1 MNQAIRSTW
10 MVAVAMF
17 ALLFG
22 ALTVVQFFQAD
33 NLNANDWNS
42 RTLYKD
48 FDINRGAILVGGDPI
63 AESVPSSDG
72 FAFQRKY
79 TDPELYAPLTG
90 FYSLV
95 YGATQLESTMNDQ
108 LSGSGNELLYD
119 RIVRLFS
126 GAQVEGASVE
136 LTIDPELQQLAW
148 DLLPDGVKGSI
159 VVMEPKTGN
168 ILAMVSKPSFDPN
181 KLAGH
186 NSEKVLSNMASLEEV
201 PGLSPFLNPA
211 TESLVAPGSVFKL
224 VDTAAALESG
234 KYDADSV
241 LDNPAEL
248 QLPGTNVTLPNYVNG
263 GCSARTKADFSF
275 ALEQSCNTPFAQI
288 AWDLGE
294 DAIAKQ
300 AQKFGFGES
309 YNIPVNVTAS
319 QFPTGMSKDLL
330 AQAAIGQYDVRVTP
344 LQVAMMTSAIANDG
358 KLMKPNLVRT
368 VRAPDLRVLQS
379 PKPEELQ
386 QSLSPDNARQ
396 ISQWM
401 VNAVDRGIARG
412 AAIPGVQV
420 AGKTGTAELLAG
432 SAGNNSWFTGFA
444 PADDPQ
450 AVVSIVIQDVEL
462 PTGSQ
467 LTSPNAKQL
476 LEAVLNK

>member
-241 LDNPAEL
+241 LDHPNSSCPGPTSRCPTTSTAAAAPGPRRTSRSPWSSPATPRSRRS
-248 QLPGTNVTLPNYVNG
+248 PGTW
-263 GCSARTKADFSF
+263 ARTPLPSRPR
-275 ALEQSCNTPFAQI
+275 S
-288 AWDLGE
+288 
-294 DAIAKQ
+294 
-300 AQKFGFGES
+300 S
-309 YNIPVNVTAS
+309 AS
-319 QFPTGMSKDLL
+319 ASPTTFRS
-330 AQAAIGQYDVRVTP
+330 T
-344 LQVAMMTSAIANDG
+344 
-358 KLMKPNLVRT
+358 
-368 VRAPDLRVLQS
+368 
-379 PKPEELQ
+379 
-386 QSLSPDNARQ
+386 
-396 ISQWM
+396 
-401 VNAVDRGIARG
+401 
-412 AAIPGVQV
+412 
-420 AGKTGTAELLAG
+420 
-432 SAGNNSWFTGFA
+432 
-444 PADDPQ
+444 
-450 AVVSIVIQDVEL
+450 
-462 PTGSQ
+462 
-467 LTSPNAKQL
+467 
-476 LEAVLNK
+476 